1 MPGGDLLTVDDLADV
16 VTVPEAAERLGCT
29 QAMVRNWINRSH
41 IERINPDS
49 GTRPHY
55 RLIDIARAEQKAR
68 RFVEL
73 KRTRASA

>member
-1 MPGGDLLTVDDLADV
+1 LLDLADV
-16 VTVPEAAERLGCT
+16 VTVPEAAERLECS
-29 QAMVRNWINRSH
+29 QAMVRNWIVRHH
-41 IERINPDS
+41 IARVNPDS

-68 RFVEL
+68 QYVAL

>member
-1 MPGGDLLTVDDLADV
+1 MLTVDDLADV
-16 VTVPEAAERLGCT
+16 VTVPEAADRLGCT
-29 QAMVRNWINRSH
+29 QAMVRNWITRSR
-41 IERINPDS
+41 IQRINPDS

-73 KRTRASA
+73 KRTAASA